1 MSNVCKSFAFAV
13 FLGLSLGASKASTM
27 HEHNAEQINPNR
39 STPKR
44 HLPEPVPPKT
54 EQSSSIKMSKPASA
68 SAVELPDLKKI
79 NQPGINVRSTVQNPI
94 SSAPTFHYQDEHG
107 NEITERRE
115 LGQPSSIDVRS
126 SMGTHY
132 QLSEPMDPTQAPNG
146 SLRGVP
152 SVKLSY

>member
-13 FLGLSLGASKASTM
+13 FLGLSLGASQASTM

-39 STPKR
+39 SAPKR
-44 HLPEPVPPKT
+44 HLPKT
-54 EQSSSIKMSKPASA
+54 EQSSSIEMSKPASA

-79 NQPGINVRSTVQNPI
+79 NQSGISVRSTVQNPI

-146 SLRGVP
+146 SLRSVP